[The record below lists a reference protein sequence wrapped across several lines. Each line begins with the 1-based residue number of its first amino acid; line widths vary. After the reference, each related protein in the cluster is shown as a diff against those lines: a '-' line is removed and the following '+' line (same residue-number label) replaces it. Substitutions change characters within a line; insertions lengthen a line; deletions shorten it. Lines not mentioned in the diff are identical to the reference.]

1 MRSTLRS
8 NSNLKVREWVLNK
21 CFHFCKAMCVVKET
35 EHLAADGHE
44 WKPFECEIPG
54 DNGYNVEMV
63 NGVFQVSGCRFV
75 RGHTDQRVNHPYPCI
90 EEFMEDQK
98 ILLALSTH
106 GPV

>member
-1 MRSTLRS
+1 
-8 NSNLKVREWVLNK
+8 
-21 CFHFCKAMCVVKET
+21 MCVVKET

-75 RGHTDQRVNHPYPCI
+75 REHTDQPVNHPYPCI

-106 GPV
+106 GPVWVANMQ